1 MKSFLLDR
9 EITTIEQV
17 QVDMSEITESD
28 IASMSGGQLLS
39 FAHEAIKYLGNRIQD
54 DPVIEINHSPVQAQ
68 VPLTE
73 PRSSIDRSPMPFGT
87 KVGKTSKYHYV
98 YFTDNKYI
106 ASVTIKG
113 KKVIVGAFDDED
125 HAAHIIDLYLDRIDD
140 TQRPRNRDEHPE
152 IMELY
157 LSQKD
162 MV

>member
-113 KKVIVGAFDDED
+113 KKIIVGQYEDELQ
-125 HAAHIIDLYLDRIDD
+125 AALIIDVYLDSIND
-140 TQRPRNRDEHPE
+140 QKRPRNRHEFPE
-152 IMELY
+152 IMDLY
-157 LSQKD
+157 LQNKEK
-162 MV
+162 